1 MIDIPVGI
9 TSEVVV
15 IKRHQEYG
23 VMKVYDTK
31 EEAMKNVGDGMIIK
45 EQDQEIYRVMPNIN
59 KTFQADYI
67 END

>member
-23 VMKVYDTK
+23 VMKVYYTK
-31 EEAMKNVGDGMIIK
+31 EEATKNVGDGMIIK

-59 KTFQADYI
+59 KNFQADWVS
-67 END
+67 E